1 VTTFKGQSSNDLDS
15 NATEYFALIAPRALF
30 QEIRILIAPKNH
42 LVSKYRMSDWTQKL
56 FDRAYIK
63 TEGSGLHAQLTR
75 HECRL
80 AIKLLELKPSD
91 QILDLACGH
100 GRHST
105 ELARQGF
112 EHVTGLDSS
121 VVAIEQ
127 ARASGVD
134 LKAQFVLGDMRN
146 LSFENEFDAVFSF
159 YNSIFYWDDQTHLNI
174 FQGIYRALKP
184 GGRFLIDSHN
194 PFFIVHG
201 RLMQQHRIFGRMLA
215 FRQKLSQ
222 LKAWLRCT
230 IRNPKQPK
238 AWHKTIAQFD
248 PKTGIMRGVKHF
260 HTGTEV
266 EIHPLELRMYTFTEV
281 KKLLEQAD
289 FEVKSV
295 VSHSGGT
302 FMDNSPRFIVVAL
315 KKPILNGS

>member
-1 VTTFKGQSSNDLDS
+1 
-15 NATEYFALIAPRALF
+15 
-30 QEIRILIAPKNH
+30 
-42 LVSKYRMSDWTQKL
+42 MSDWTQKL

-63 TEGSGLHAQLTR
+63 TEGLGLHAQLTR

-112 EHVTGLDSS
+112 EHITGLDAS

-127 ARASGVD
+127 ARASGVG

-174 FQGIYRALKP
+174 FQGIYHALKP

-194 PFFIVHG
+194 PFFIVHN
-201 RLMQQHRIFGRMLA
+201 RLIQQHRVIGRMLRV
-215 FRQKLSQ
+215 RQQLGKLS
-222 LKAWLRCT
+222 AWLRHF
-230 IRNPKQPK
+230 IRKPSQPK
-238 AWHKTIAQFD
+238 AWHKTIAHFD
-248 PKTGIMRGVKHF
+248 PITGVMRGFKHF

-266 EIHPLELRMYTFTEV
+266 ETHPLELRIYTFTEV
-281 KKLLEQAD
+281 KKLLEQAG

-295 VSHSGGT
+295 VSHSGGI
-302 FMDNSPRFIVVAL
+302 FMNSSPRFVVVAL
-315 KKPILNGS
+315 KKAILNGS